1 MSLKRSLILFL
12 KCKNER
18 KFKSK
23 AFYVTYFRVF
33 EQHIF
38 FLVGVDWK
46 VSQNHDSSKEHL
58 LYLVN
63 ETLLID
69 IDRLNN
75 NLEQQKLF
83 CLNHIKRSCISFPY
97 MYNVHQVVSCSL
109 ISFSKGSKP
118 QRFVT
123 HGPFKELHRRT
134 AELLQ
139 NLLYNHWY
147 TSRRPQR
154 AF

>member
-1 MSLKRSLILFL
+1 MRASLKVKHFRSAIF
-12 KCKNER
+12 
-18 KFKSK
+18 
-23 AFYVTYFRVF
+23 AFSSN
-33 EQHIF
+33 IF
-38 FLVGVDWK
+38 FPCWRRLK
-46 VSQNHDSSKEHL
+46 SFSKYSTKEHL

-75 NLEQQKLF
+75 NLEQKKLF

-139 NLLYNHWY
+139 NLLYNH
-147 TSRRPQR
+147 
-154 AF
+154 

>member
-1 MSLKRSLILFL
+1 MRASLKVKHFTSAIF
-12 KCKNER
+12 
-18 KFKSK
+18 
-23 AFYVTYFRVF
+23 AFSSN
-33 EQHIF
+33 IF
-38 FLVGVDWK
+38 FPCWRRLK
-46 VSQNHDSSKEHL
+46 SFSKYSTKEHL

-97 MYNVHQVVSCSL
+97 NVHRVVSSSL

-118 QRFVT
+118 QQCVKHCVK
-123 HGPFKELHRRT
+123 HGPFKRIHQRT
-134 AELLQ
+134 TELLQ
-139 NLLYNHWY
+139 NLLCNHWY
-147 TSRRPQR
+147 PS
-154 AF
+154 